1 MLWQEAWVWLAA
13 GLVLA
18 IVEVVVP
25 GYIFLGFGI
34 GAAMTGLAILVAGPE
49 AGFAQSLPLLIL
61 TFAVLSLIAWLGLRR
76 VLGIRAGQVK
86 TFDRDIN
93 ED

>member
-1 MLWQEAWVWLAA
+1 MLWQEPWVWLAG
-13 GLVLA
+13 GLALA
-18 IVEVVVP
+18 ILEVVIP

-34 GAAMTGLAILVAGPE
+34 GAALTGVALIFAGPE
-49 AGFAQSLPLLIL
+49 ASFAQSLPLLIL
-61 TFAVLSLIAWLGLRR
+61 CFAILSLVSWLGLRR

>member
-1 MLWQEAWVWLAA
+1 MLWQEPWVWLAG

-18 IVEVVVP
+18 ILEVVIP

-34 GAAMTGLAILVAGPE
+34 GAGLVGAALFFAGPE
-49 AGFAQSLPLLIL
+49 AGFAQSLPMVIL
-61 TFAVLSLIAWLGLRR
+61 SFAILSLVAWLGLRQ
-76 VLGIRAGQVK
+76 VLGIRKGQLK

>member
-1 MLWQEAWVWLAA
+1 MLWQEPWVWLAA

-18 IVEVVVP
+18 ILEVVIP

-34 GAAMTGLAILVAGPE
+34 GAALTGVALLFAGPE

-61 TFAVLSLIAWLGLRR
+61 SFAILSLLAWLGLRR
-76 VLGIRAGQVK
+76 ALGIRQGQVK

>member
-1 MLWQEAWVWLAA
+1 MLWQEPWVWLAG

-18 IVEVVVP
+18 ILETVIP

-34 GAAMTGLAILVAGPE
+34 GAALTGVALIFAGLE
-49 AGFAQSLPLLIL
+49 TGFAQSLPLLIL
-61 TFAVLSLIAWLGLRR
+61 AFAVLSLFAWLGLRR
-76 VLGIRAGQVK
+76 ALGVRAGQVK